1 MNRNQVLQEI
11 AKGDMFD
18 LLIIGGGATGLG
30 AALDAASRGYTVCL
44 LEATDFA
51 QGTSSRST
59 KLVHGGVR
67 YLAQGNIKLV
77 KEALQERGWLMQNA
91 SHVCNVMPFVVPA
104 FNWMQKVYYG
114 TGLKM
119 YDVLAGK
126 KSLGSTQWLNKK
138 NTIALLHGISTKKL
152 SGGIC
157 YYDGQFDDARLA
169 VDIARTAYRHG
180 ARLINHCKVTGL
192 IKKMGKLVGVEAYDS
207 INKTDIE
214 VYGRMII
221 NATGVFADSIMQMDE
236 ENHESIVS
244 PSQGIH
250 IVVDADRFPCDA
262 AMMIPKTDDGRVL
275 FAVPWYG
282 KIIIGTTDTPI
293 TEIGFEPK
301 PLEDEID
308 FVLAHANRYFRN
320 PIGRED
326 IRSSFAGLRPL
337 VKQKGVKQTA
347 LLNRDHTIIV
357 SKNNLLSITG
367 GKWTTYRKM
376 AEDAVNNA
384 VFAGKLPQAECITHQ
399 LHIGEPG
406 IDISDDMDYDY
417 QEIRY
422 FIQQEMACTVEDIL
436 SRRTRLLLLDAK
448 EAVSISKKVATHMA
462 AILEKDEDWVA
473 SQIQDFILIAQQY
486 IIN

>member
-1 MNRNQVLQEI
+1 MNRAQVLQEI
-11 AKGDMFD
+11 AKNEMFD

-44 LEATDFA
+44 LEANDFA

-77 KEALQERGWLMQNA
+77 KEALQERGWLMNNA
-91 SHVCNVMPFVVPA
+91 AHVCNVMPFVVPT
-104 FNWMQKVYYG
+104 FSWMQKMYYG
-114 TGLKM
+114 SGLTL
-119 YDVLAGK
+119 YDMMAGK
-126 KSLGSTQWLNKK
+126 KSLGATKWLNKK
-138 NTIALLHGISTKKL
+138 NTISLLHGIASKNL

-169 VDIARTAYRHG
+169 IDIARTAYRQG
-180 ARLINHCKVTGL
+180 ARMLNHCKVTGL
-192 IKKMGKLVGVEAYDS
+192 IKKMGKLVGVDAYDA
-207 INKTDIE
+207 INNTEIQ
-214 VYGRMII
+214 VYGRMVI

-236 ENHESIVS
+236 EQHEAIVS
-244 PSQGIH
+244 PSQGVH

-282 KIIIGTTDTPI
+282 KIIIGTTDTPVSKI
-293 TEIGFEPK
+293 EYEPK
-301 PLEDEID
+301 PLDEEID
-308 FVLAHANRYFRN
+308 YLIAHANRYFRN
-320 PIGRED
+320 AISKKD

-337 VKQKGVKQTA
+337 VKQKGIKKTA

-357 SKNNLLSITG
+357 SKNNLVTVTG

-384 VFAGKLPQAECITHQ
+384 VFAGKLPQADCITQQ
-399 LHIGEPG
+399 LHISEPG
-406 IDISDDMDYDY
+406 ISITDSMEYDY
-417 QEIRY
+417 ETVLY

-436 SRRTRLLLLDAK
+436 SRRSRLLLLDAH
-448 EAVSISKKVATHMA
+448 AALSVSKQIATHMA
-462 AILEKDEDWVA
+462 AILEKDELWI
-473 SQIQDFILIAQQY
+473 IQQEKEFADIAQQH

>member
-11 AKGDMFD
+11 DKGDMFD

-30 AALDAASRGYTVCL
+30 AALDAASRGYSVCL
-44 LEATDFA
+44 LEANDFA

-77 KEALQERGWLMQNA
+77 KEALRERGWFMHNA

-104 FNWMQKVYYG
+104 FGWMQKMYYG
-114 TGLKM
+114 TGLTM
-119 YDVLAGK
+119 YDILAGK
-126 KSLGSTQWLNKK
+126 KSLGATKWLNKK
-138 NTIALLHGISTKKL
+138 NTVTLLHGIATKNL
-152 SGGIC
+152 SGGVC

-169 VDIARTAYRHG
+169 VDIARTAYRQG
-180 ARLINHCKVTGL
+180 ARLLNHCKVTGL
-192 IKKMGKLVGVEAYDS
+192 IKKMGKLVGVEAYDA
-207 INKTDIE
+207 INKKNIE
-214 VYGRMII
+214 VLGRMVI
-221 NATGVFADSIMQMDE
+221 NATGVFADSIMQMDDE
-236 ENHESIVS
+236 QHESIVS

-282 KIIIGTTDTPI
+282 KIVIGTTDTPV
-293 TEIGFEPK
+293 TEIAAEPK
-301 PLEDEID
+301 PYDEEID
-308 FVLAHANRYFRN
+308 FLLAHANRYFRN
-320 PIGRED
+320 AISKKD

-337 VKQKGVKQTA
+337 VKQKGVKKTA

-357 SKNNLLSITG
+357 SKNNLVSITG

-376 AEDAVNNA
+376 AEDAINNA

-406 IDISDDMDYDY
+406 ITISDDMDYDY
-417 QEIRY
+417 ETIRY
-422 FIQQEMACTVEDIL
+422 FVQHEMACTVEDIL
-436 SRRTRLLLLDAK
+436 SRRSRLLLLDAK
-448 EAVSISKKVATHMA
+448 KAVTLSREVAIHMA
-462 AILEKDEDWVA
+462 AILEKDEAW
-473 SQIQDFILIAQQY
+473 IQTQQQEFELIAQQY
-486 IIN
+486 IID